1 MDWAGNTLGPLPL
14 AGVFDS
20 DLGVGLPGMG
30 DQSFL
35 MRFCAASS
43 ASASD
48 AKSSG
53 VTTLRT
59 LSPPTLPIRTF
70 GITAARQCPGLR
82 RYVTI
87 ENSETFAMI
96 RLGGQTLA
104 CHGTM
109 SAACCTVD
117 SSGNRRR
124 YGLAHPSISASSSS
138 AISTYSS
145 TIRT

>member
-30 DQSFL
+30 DSKFSYEVL
-35 MRFCAASS
+35 CCKLGLRLGREVIWRH
-43 ASASD
+43 D
-48 AKSSG
+48 ATHSLA
-53 VTTLRT
+53 TDT
-59 LSPPTLPIRTF
+59 PNRTF
-70 GITAARQCPGLR
+70 GIMAARQCPGLR
-82 RYVTI
+82 SYVTI

-109 SAACCTVD
+109 STACCTVD

-145 TIRT
+145 TIRS

>member
-1 MDWAGNTLGPLPL
+1 MVRKRVAMPKAYAAAAGNRPMDWAENTLGPLPL

-35 MRFCAASS
+35 MRFCAARS
-43 ASASD
+43 ASVSE

-59 LSPPTLPIRTF
+59 LSPPTHSPIRTF
-70 GITAARQCPGLR
+70 GTMAARQCPGLR

-87 ENSETFAMI
+87 ENSETFAM
-96 RLGGQTLA
+96 T
-104 CHGTM
+104 
-109 SAACCTVD
+109 
-117 SSGNRRR
+117 
-124 YGLAHPSISASSSS
+124 
-138 AISTYSS
+138 
-145 TIRT
+145 